1 MAQAQLDFQNLIHL
15 EQMRH
20 EEEKQEMEIEKSE
33 TVESIPFPLQKTM
46 SQLQNELNQDIFL
59 DDKAIKKYNN
69 SKVKARNFLSNVSY
83 NRITKLDYRNQNFVV
98 DCFTFLILYLNPFY
112 LERKFESNVERE
124 FINVLW
130 LFLMPNNLYD
140 YIHQNDNMTTLI
152 KLKVKYPDAK
162 KIILDFLKH
171 DQGNLKVL
179 SDYLEKNGILYQFL
193 YGNLFPKCFCRVNDY
208 GIKAK
213 LLFNTYYQNFN
224 MRKKVINWQN
234 NILKEEEEEEERK
247 IQIKQEEEEI
257 QNEKY
262 DNASPVNM
270 TTLEE
275 DTKQP
280 KTKRKRKS
288 NNTETKE
295 QKREAKK
302 QKLLEQLKENTEKIK
317 RLKKKDNK

>member
-46 SQLQNELNQDIFL
+46 SQLQNELNQNIFL

-234 NILKEEEEEEERK
+234 NILKEEEEEERK

>member
-1 MAQAQLDFQNLIHL
+1 
-15 EQMRH
+15 
-20 EEEKQEMEIEKSE
+20 
-33 TVESIPFPLQKTM
+33 M
-46 SQLQNELNQDIFL
+46 SQLQNELNQNIFL

-130 LFLMPNNLYD
+130 LFLMPNNLYN

-234 NILKEEEEEEERK
+234 NILKEEDEERK

>member
-1 MAQAQLDFQNLIHL
+1 
-15 EQMRH
+15 
-20 EEEKQEMEIEKSE
+20 
-33 TVESIPFPLQKTM
+33 M
-46 SQLQNELNQDIFL
+46 SQLQNELNQNIFL

-234 NILKEEEEEEERK
+234 NILKEEDEERK

>member
-1 MAQAQLDFQNLIHL
+1 
-15 EQMRH
+15 
-20 EEEKQEMEIEKSE
+20 
-33 TVESIPFPLQKTM
+33 M
-46 SQLQNELNQDIFL
+46 SQLQNELNQNIFL

-179 SDYLEKNGILYQFL
+179 SDYLEKNGILYQLL

-234 NILKEEEEEEERK
+234 NILKEEEEEERK

>member
-1 MAQAQLDFQNLIHL
+1 
-15 EQMRH
+15 
-20 EEEKQEMEIEKSE
+20 
-33 TVESIPFPLQKTM
+33 M
-46 SQLQNELNQDIFL
+46 SQLQNEPNQDIFL
-59 DDKAIKKYNN
+59 NDKAIKKYNN

-83 NRITKLDYRNQNFVV
+83 NRITKLDYKNENFVV

-124 FINVLW
+124 FVNVLW
-130 LFLMPNNLYD
+130 LFLMPNNLYN

-208 GIKAK
+208 GVKAK

-224 MRKKVINWQN
+224 VQKKVINWQN
-234 NILKEEEEEEERK
+234 NILKEEEEEKEEKKEQK
-247 IQIKQEEEEI
+247 IQIKKEQEEE
-257 QNEKY
+257 KY
-262 DNASPVNM
+262 YNVSPI
-270 TTLEE
+270 TTLEDE
-275 DTKQP
+275 NVKQP
-280 KTKRKRKS
+280 KTKKKRKS
-288 NNTETKE
+288 INTETKE
-295 QKREAKK
+295 QKREGKK

-317 RLKKKDNK
+317 RLKNKYNK

>member
-1 MAQAQLDFQNLIHL
+1 
-15 EQMRH
+15 
-20 EEEKQEMEIEKSE
+20 
-33 TVESIPFPLQKTM
+33 M

-179 SDYLEKNGILYQFL
+179 SDYLEKNGILYQLL

-234 NILKEEEEEEERK
+234 NILKEEEEEERK
-247 IQIKQEEEEI
+247 IQIKQEEEI

>member
-20 EEEKQEMEIEKSE
+20 EEEKEVEIEKSE
-33 TVESIPFPLQKTM
+33 TVEIPFPLQKTM

-59 DDKAIKKYNN
+59 NDKAIKKYNN

-83 NRITKLDYRNQNFVV
+83 NRITKLDYKNENFVV

-124 FINVLW
+124 FVNVLW
-130 LFLMPNNLYD
+130 LFLMPNNLYN

-208 GIKAK
+208 GVKAK

-224 MRKKVINWQN
+224 VQKKVINWQN
-234 NILKEEEEEEERK
+234 NILKEEEEEKEEKKEQK
-247 IQIKQEEEEI
+247 IQIKKEEEE
-257 QNEKY
+257 EKY
-262 DNASPVNM
+262 YNVSPI
-270 TTLEE
+270 TTLEDE
-275 DTKQP
+275 NVKQP
-280 KTKRKRKS
+280 KTKKKRKS
-288 NNTETKE
+288 INTETKE
-295 QKREAKK
+295 QKREEKK

-317 RLKKKDNK
+317 RLKNKYNK

>member
-1 MAQAQLDFQNLIHL
+1 
-15 EQMRH
+15 
-20 EEEKQEMEIEKSE
+20 
-33 TVESIPFPLQKTM
+33 M

-130 LFLMPNNLYD
+130 LFLMPNNLYN

-193 YGNLFPKCFCRVNDY
+193 YGSLFPKCFCRVNDY
-208 GIKAK
+208 GVKAK

-224 MRKKVINWQN
+224 VQKKVINWQN
-234 NILKEEEEEEERK
+234 NILKEEKEEEEEKKEQK
-247 IQIKQEEEEI
+247 IQIKKEEEE
-257 QNEKY
+257 EKY
-262 DNASPVNM
+262 YNVSPI
-270 TTLEE
+270 TTLEDE
-275 DTKQP
+275 NIKQP
-280 KTKRKRKS
+280 KTKKKRKS
-288 NNTETKE
+288 INTETKE
-295 QKREAKK
+295 QKREEKK

-317 RLKKKDNK
+317 RLKNKYNK

>member
-1 MAQAQLDFQNLIHL
+1 
-15 EQMRH
+15 
-20 EEEKQEMEIEKSE
+20 
-33 TVESIPFPLQKTM
+33 M
-46 SQLQNELNQDIFL
+46 SQLQNELNQNIFL

-193 YGNLFPKCFCRVNDY
+193 YGNSFPKCFCRVNDY

-234 NILKEEEEEEERK
+234 NILKEEEEEERK

>member
-1 MAQAQLDFQNLIHL
+1 
-15 EQMRH
+15 
-20 EEEKQEMEIEKSE
+20 
-33 TVESIPFPLQKTM
+33 M
-46 SQLQNELNQDIFL
+46 SQLQNEPNQDIFL
-59 DDKAIKKYNN
+59 NDKAIKKYNN

-83 NRITKLDYRNQNFVV
+83 NRITKLDYKNENFVV

-124 FINVLW
+124 FVNVLW
-130 LFLMPNNLYD
+130 LFLMPNNLYN

-208 GIKAK
+208 GVKAK

-224 MRKKVINWQN
+224 VQKKVINWQN
-234 NILKEEEEEEERK
+234 NILKEEEEKKEEKKEQK
-247 IQIKQEEEEI
+247 IQIKKEEEE
-257 QNEKY
+257 EKY
-262 DNASPVNM
+262 YNVSPI
-270 TTLEE
+270 TTLEDE
-275 DTKQP
+275 NVKQP
-280 KTKRKRKS
+280 KTKKKRKS
-288 NNTETKE
+288 INTETKE
-295 QKREAKK
+295 QKREEKK

-317 RLKKKDNK
+317 RLKNKYNK

>member
-20 EEEKQEMEIEKSE
+20 EEEKEVEIEKSE
-33 TVESIPFPLQKTM
+33 TVEIPFPLQKTM

-59 DDKAIKKYNN
+59 NDKAIKKYNN

-83 NRITKLDYRNQNFVV
+83 NRITKLDYKNENFVV

-124 FINVLW
+124 FVNVLW
-130 LFLMPNNLYD
+130 LFLMPNNLYN

-179 SDYLEKNGILYQFL
+179 SNYLEKNGILYQFL

-234 NILKEEEEEEERK
+234 NILKEEEEEERK

-317 RLKKKDNK
+317 RLKNKYNK

>member
-1 MAQAQLDFQNLIHL
+1 
-15 EQMRH
+15 
-20 EEEKQEMEIEKSE
+20 
-33 TVESIPFPLQKTM
+33 M

-59 DDKAIKKYNN
+59 NDKAIKKYNN

-83 NRITKLDYRNQNFVV
+83 NRITKLDYKNENFVV

-124 FINVLW
+124 FVNVLW
-130 LFLMPNNLYD
+130 LFLMPNNLYN

-208 GIKAK
+208 GVKAK

-224 MRKKVINWQN
+224 VQKKVINWQN
-234 NILKEEEEEEERK
+234 NILKEEEEEKEEKKEQK
-247 IQIKQEEEEI
+247 IQIKKEEEE
-257 QNEKY
+257 EKY
-262 DNASPVNM
+262 YNVSPI
-270 TTLEE
+270 TTLEDE
-275 DTKQP
+275 NVKQP
-280 KTKRKRKS
+280 KTKKKHKS
-288 NNTETKE
+288 INTETKE
-295 QKREAKK
+295 QKREEKK

-317 RLKKKDNK
+317 RLKNKYNK